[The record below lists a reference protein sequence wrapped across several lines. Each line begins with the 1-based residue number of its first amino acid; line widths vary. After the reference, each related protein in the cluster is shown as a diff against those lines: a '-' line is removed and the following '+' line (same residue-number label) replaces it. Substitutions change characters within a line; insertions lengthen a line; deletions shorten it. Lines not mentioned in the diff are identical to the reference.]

1 MEEELTLYIDSE
13 IFKKAEI
20 FAKENGS
27 TIENLV
33 ANIIK
38 DIAAGNTE
46 II

>member
-1 MEEELTLYIDSE
+1 MDEELTLYTDSD

-20 FAKENGS
+20 FSKENGT
-27 TIENLV
+27 TIEDFT

-38 DIAAGNTE
+38 DIAAGTTE

>member
-20 FAKENGS
+20 FAMKNK
-27 TIENLV
+27 TIIENLT
-33 ANIIK
+33 AAIIK
-38 DIAAGNTE
+38 EIAIGNTE